1 MGYNLASEKMKKW
14 LNKLILMALMVMGL
28 QVSPV
33 SLASENNND
42 EPIAFC
48 KVSNKCIS
56 GVFRATEDNWTGT
69 LALYS
74 DCTFRFTDRE
84 GRDIQTTD
92 GTYTMDGDIYPGAI
106 AHITFYVGGENYGA
120 ATIAWPTE
128 EGLQVW
134 MNGYTFYKIAG

>member
-1 MGYNLASEKMKKW
+1 MKKKISIIALAVFLIVGAALSTAFAASET
-14 LNKLILMALMVMGL
+14 KLDEESPII
-28 QVSPV
+28 VSCEKE
-33 SLASENNND
+33 S
-42 EPIAFC
+42 
-48 KVSNKCIS
+48 CIS

-69 LALYS
+69 LSLYS
-74 DCTFRFTDRE
+74 DCTFRFIDRE

-92 GTYTMDGDIYPGAI
+92 GIYSMDGYIYPGTTARI
-106 AHITFYVGGENYGA
+106 RLFVGGENYGT